1 MPRER
6 TTEAIIMKR
15 LSSSI
20 LLAAA
25 LLLTVPFSQ
34 ATPITFI
41 ASLTGASESP
51 PTGSPGIG
59 FATVLLDIAAQT
71 MQVIVSFSGLLSP
84 TTASHI
90 HCCTPPGTNAIVAT
104 GVPTFLGFPLG
115 VTSGTYD
122 HVFDLTLAS
131 TYNPA
136 FVTAHGGTVAGAEAT
151 LIAGLLAGQAYLNI
165 HTTQFGGGE
174 IRGFLTVV
182 PEPSTL
188 LLLGAGLAVLG
199 IGRRKLK

>member
-1 MPRER
+1 MEGRQSRRPRSRSTEGCEGSLTRQSPGGDQRWRRGLERQRRQSAATRQAWRNCLRQNRNFAWSKSQQIYKSIACDCGVHIATTMPRER

-59 FATVLLDIAAQT
+59 FATVLLDLPSPT
-71 MQVIVSFSGLLSP
+71 MQVIGSYSGLLSP
-84 TTASHI
+84 TTASHLP
-90 HCCTPPGTNAIVAT
+90 CCTPPGTNAIVAT
-104 GVPTFLGFPLG
+104 GVPPCLGLPLC
-115 VTSGTYD
+115 V
-122 HVFDLTLAS
+122 
-131 TYNPA
+131 
-136 FVTAHGGTVAGAEAT
+136 
-151 LIAGLLAGQAYLNI
+151 
-165 HTTQFGGGE
+165 
-174 IRGFLTVV
+174 
-182 PEPSTL
+182 
-188 LLLGAGLAVLG
+188 
-199 IGRRKLK
+199 